1 MKVFCYFGCP
11 RAAGKC
17 NTYKQCKPRLRKRRK
32 RKGKKENRTEHEKG
46 EIRRLDKK
54 TAKRKRGPS
63 DGAS

>member
-1 MKVFCYFGCP
+1 MQTTTEEKKKKEGE
-11 RAAGKC
+11 
-17 NTYKQCKPRLRKRRK
+17 
-32 RKGKKENRTEHEKG
+32 KENRTEHEKG

>member
-1 MKVFCYFGCP
+1 MQTTTEEKKKKEGE
-11 RAAGKC
+11 
-17 NTYKQCKPRLRKRRK
+17 
-32 RKGKKENRTEHEKG
+32 KGKQNRTEHEKG